1 MSSDDDQ
8 DDNDSDSER
17 WVFVPAKLEPL
28 TQAQTKKLRDL
39 YYERGFQRGIQS
51 TYKEVN
57 MDNIGKKLAGSRSR
71 NG

>member
-1 MSSDDDQ
+1 MSDSRDDD
-8 DDNDSDSER
+8 DSDSDR

-28 TQAQTKKLRDL
+28 TQSQEKKLRDL

-57 MDNIGKKLAGSRSR
+57 KDDIGKHISRQQVEKF
-71 NG
+71 